1 MGDPLGVGPE
11 IVVRALT
18 DGDVRRVCTPL
29 AIGSRAVFD
38 RAAALCLGVVP

>member
-18 DGDVRRVCTPL
+18 DGEVRRAPQRF
-29 AIGSRAVFD
+29 G
-38 RAAALCLGVVP
+38 G